1 MNITDFSL
9 KLNGFPIKDAQK
21 KLHEIQSICESD
33 FEAYINQ
40 AKNDIVTYHLKNN
53 SFYNSINNGKFISWN
68 ALPILTKKDLQIPLQ
83 ERLSKSFTS
92 KNVYVNKTSGSTG
105 NPFYFA
111 KDKFSHALTWAVIK
125 NRFDWH
131 KLYGKKQARFYGIP
145 NETIPRLKERLKDIF
160 SNRYRFNVFDLS
172 DTAFNKWIEKFNT
185 TDFVY
190 LNGYTTVIVSFA
202 NYLNS
207 KNIVL
212 KDVCKSLKACV
223 VTSEMCFEDDKVVMQ
238 KAFGVPIINEY
249 GASELDLI
257 AFQDTDN
264 QWVVNTESL
273 YIEIVDDNDNPLPY
287 GETGRIIVTS
297 LYNKAHPFIRYDL
310 GDLGVLKKID
320 LRTTVLEKLEGRKED
335 FIKLP
340 SGKTAPG
347 LTFYYIT
354 KSVMKDNGAVKE
366 LKVVQT
372 KIDTFEIHYTA
383 TDQLSEKQKNLI
395 TNSLFD
401 YLEPNLT
408 ISFHKFEQLQR
419 SKSGK
424 LKQFTSLIK
433 L

>member
-21 KLHEIQSICESD
+21 KLHEIQSISESD

-40 AKNDIVTYHLKNN
+40 AKKDIVTYHLKNN
-53 SFYNSINNGKFISWN
+53 SFYNSINNGKFTLWTN
-68 ALPILTKKDLQIPLQ
+68 LPILTKKELQIPLQ
-83 ERLSKSFTS
+83 ERLSKNFTP
-92 KNVYVNKTSGSTG
+92 KNTYVNKTSGSTG

-125 NRFDWH
+125 NRFNWH

-145 NETIPRLKERLKDIF
+145 NEPIPRLKERLKDIF

-172 DTAFNKWIEKFNT
+172 DTAFEKWVEKFNT

-190 LNGYTTVIVSFA
+190 LNGYTTVIVAFA

-207 KNIVL
+207 KNIIL
-212 KDVCKSLKACV
+212 KDVCKSLNACV
-223 VTSEMCFEDDKVVMQ
+223 VTSEMCFEDDKILMQ

-257 AFQDTDN
+257 AFQN
-264 QWVVNTESL
+264 IENEWIVNTESL
-273 YIEIVDDNDNPLPY
+273 YIEIVDHNDNPLPY
-287 GETGRIIVTS
+287 GESGRIIVTS

-310 GDLGVLKKID
+310 GDIGSLRKKD
-320 LRTTVLEKLEGRKED
+320 SKTTILEKLEGRKED
-335 FIKLP
+335 YIQLP

-354 KSVMKDNGAVKE
+354 KSIMKDNSSVKE
-366 LKVVQT
+366 IKVEQT
-372 KIDTFEIHYTA
+372 KVDRFEIHYTA
-383 TDQLSEKQKNLI
+383 TNRFTENQEHTIKNALY
-395 TNSLFD
+395 D
-401 YLEPNLT
+401 YLEPNLI

-424 LKQFTSLIK
+424 LKQFTSLI
-433 L
+433 